1 MKLPE
6 ELSASSGVGVTRVA
20 MMGDQSQCK
29 ARGRIFLL
37 NGFVL
42 GSHSKGGTFDFMA
55 LPGSRIAVRLVIAKT
70 RIANTGE
77 LVG

>member
-20 MMGDQSQCK
+20 MMGDQSQCN
-29 ARGRIFLL
+29 ARGRVFLL
-37 NGFVL
+37 SGLVL
-42 GSHSKGGTFDFMA
+42 GSHSKGGAFDLMA
-55 LPGSRIAVRLVIAKT
+55 LPGGRIAVGLVIAKS
-70 RIANTGE
+70 RIADAGE